1 MAKIVISNTEDLV
14 NAYDGFL
21 KSIASSKGSLEKQ
34 SDCDPSKRVPLIEV
48 SNKFNPNTILF
59 IGFNPSG
66 ADLSYYSTHNG
77 HPYQEVFIYKGK
89 SNYYKAMEEFAKACG
104 FESFSELDALGIVR
118 KKQKDVVDAFL
129 NNPSLYSGML
139 EIFLNALKGLNP
151 SVVIVANA
159 FVRQLLLA
167 CSKKFLYP
175 SSSKVDA
182 ITNKLIGLGGIGG
195 PFKGFYS
202 RFVIEPDN
210 ANGGYIMKIDNEK
223 ELHLYFSCM
232 LSGQRAID
240 IGNKENLIWLVRN
253 YLTTRLSY
261 AES

>member
-1 MAKIVISNTEDLV
+1 MAKIVISNTAELV
-14 NAYDGFL
+14 NAYDVFL
-21 KSIASSKGSLEKQ
+21 KSIASSKGSLERQ
-34 SDCDPSKRVPLIEV
+34 SDWDPSKRVPLIEV

-66 ADLSYYSTHNG
+66 ADLSYYSTHND
-77 HPYQEVFIYKGK
+77 PYQEVFIYKGK

-118 KKQKDVVDAFL
+118 KKQKDVVDDFL

-159 FVRQLLLA
+159 FVRKLLLA

-175 SSSKVDA
+175 SSPTVDA
-182 ITNKLIGLGGIGG
+182 ITNKLIGLG
-195 PFKGFYS
+195 FKGFYS

>member
-1 MAKIVISNTEDLV
+1 MAKIVISNTAELV
-14 NAYDGFL
+14 NAYDVFL
-21 KSIASSKGSLEKQ
+21 KSIASSKGSLERQ
-34 SDCDPSKRVPLIEV
+34 SDWDPSKRVPLIEV

-66 ADLSYYSTHNG
+66 ADLSYYSTHND
-77 HPYQEVFIYKGK
+77 PYQEVFIYKGK

-232 LSGQRAID
+232 L
-240 IGNKENLIWLVRN
+240 
-253 YLTTRLSY
+253 
-261 AES
+261 